1 MRRVLIVADKTASG
15 EQLLERLAEYVAEGL
30 CRFYVLVPAPARIP
44 RQRSVST
51 QSGSRAAAA
60 KRLFETLHVLYD
72 MRADAVGKVSD
83 QPPLTAIA
91 DLLRDEQFDEILFS
105 MPSLGASQG
114 LSQDLPHRVA
124 QAFALPVTYL
134 VAETA

>member
-1 MRRVLIVADKTASG
+1 MVL
-15 EQLLERLAEYVAEGL
+15 R
-30 CRFYVLVPAPARIP
+30 
-44 RQRSVST
+44 
-51 QSGSRAAAA
+51 
-60 KRLFETLHVLYD
+60 
-72 MRADAVGKVSD
+72 
-83 QPPLTAIA
+83 PPLTAIA
-91 DLLRDEQFDEILFS
+91 DLLGDEQFDEILFS